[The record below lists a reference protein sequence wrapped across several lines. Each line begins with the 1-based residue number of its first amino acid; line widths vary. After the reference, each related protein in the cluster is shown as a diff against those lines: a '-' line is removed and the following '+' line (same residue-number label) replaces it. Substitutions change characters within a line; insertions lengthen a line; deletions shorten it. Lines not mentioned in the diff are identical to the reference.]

1 VLEAKKARKNQAIG
15 FCLVTAGKGMTAS
28 KLEYVCKVAKAVKKE
43 EPELNII
50 ACNGTATVED
60 MLTLKACGV
69 GSYNHNLESSENYY
83 KQICTTHTWKERYQ
97 TCLNA
102 KVAGLNLCSGGIFGM
117 GESYEDRVSLI
128 ASLKELQPAS
138 IAMNF
143 FHPNKALPI
152 KSNSLD
158 IEKALNMIRYTKE
171 QLPNSRIMVAGGRE
185 KMFGSRVSEIFEA
198 GANSIVIGD
207 YLTTSGEEPSKDILM
222 IKSLGLEIA
231 KTCDGK

>member
-1 VLEAKKARKNQAIG
+1 
-15 FCLVTAGKGMTAS
+15 MTAS
-28 KLEYVCKVAKAVKKE
+28 KLEYICSVADAVKKE

-60 MLTLKACGV
+60 MLELKVHGV

-83 KQICTTHTWKERYQ
+83 RQICSTHTWKERYQ

-102 KVAGLNLCSGGIFGM
+102 KEAGLNLCSGGIFGM
-117 GESYEDRVSLI
+117 GESQEDRLSLI
-128 ASLKELQPAS
+128 ASLKELQPSS

-143 FHPNKALPI
+143 FHPNEALPI

-158 IEKALNMIRYTKE
+158 IEQALNMIRYTKE
-171 QLPNSRIMVAGGRE
+171 QLSNSRIMVAGGRE
-185 KMFGSRVSEIFEA
+185 KMFASRVSEIFEA

-207 YLTTSGEEPSKDILM
+207 YLTTSGEEPNKDILM
-222 IKSLGLEIA
+222 LESLGLDIA